1 MVRTVLDLT
10 DCKRWG
16 DMHER
21 FKVALHFPDYYGHNW
36 DAFWDS
42 LSMESDVEFV
52 EIRGEHTM
60 PESFQESLQ
69 MFHSLLEEHKQECE
83 KDGRPF
89 DYVIVD

>member
-10 DCKRWG
+10 GCNSWH

-21 FKVALHFPDYYGHNW
+21 FKVALHFPDYYGCNW

-42 LSMESDVEFV
+42 IDRESDVEFI

-60 PESFQESLQ
+60 PPEFAASLN
-69 MFHSLLEEHKQECE
+69 MLHKLLEEE
-83 KDGRPF
+83 KRERIKRGWPF
-89 DYVIVD
+89 DYVIID

>member
-10 DCKRWG
+10 GCNSWH

-21 FKVALHFPDYYGHNW
+21 FRVALHFPDYYGCNW

-42 LSMESDVEFV
+42 IDRESDVEFI

-60 PESFQESLQ
+60 PPEFAASLN
-69 MFHSLLEEHKQECE
+69 MLHKLLEEE
-83 KDGRPF
+83 KRERVKRGWPF
-89 DYVIVD
+89 DYVIID

>member
-10 DCKRWG
+10 GCNSWH

-36 DAFWDS
+36 SAFWDS
-42 LSMESDVEFV
+42 LSMESDVEFI

-60 PESFQESLQ
+60 PGEFHESLQ
-69 MFHSLLEEHKQECE
+69 KLHLLLERERLACQK
-83 KDGRPF
+83 KGWPF